1 MGGKLNIILKK
12 LPFAAI
18 LLLSAACKDD
28 ATMLSADNDEPVVI
42 RATADGDGMNN
53 GLAGRE
59 LLFTYPSKAEGGKMK
74 SLVCTF
80 NEEGYGVVY
89 TDEEKTKL
97 LRWDEIDTGRDA
109 AAYPEGAL
117 DAVYLDNLVNYPVQT
132 PDPSSEDILKKYDN
146 FQAMRFGYRSSEE
159 DKELPLLDGANPRPA
174 DYNYKWMAAPVKSEK
189 AKEVDIIWNRISK
202 PEKGKLLEFKL
213 EHKMSAISFRFYSED
228 EDIAT
233 ALQGDGITVYLDYV
247 RPWLETKGV
256 IGEQKDAKIIP
267 FKRADGTFG
276 IKGNLEIQH
285 GLCLVKERRLE
296 PIETAGEADRKYCST
311 PVWIF
316 PPNQYAAGSS
326 SGPEMTIILGNG
338 NQYGGRL
345 PQQIK
350 YCKVDEE
357 GKEVWIEENLN
368 FKAGYHL
375 TFNVKLSSATVAQ
388 PVLFERVEVADW
400 YRMLTET
407 SSLSESG
414 INSWEDYVLLV
425 ELYNKGDH
433 SEDNYRLMKYGVYNE
448 GTGQWKFDL
457 WRNITMPVGEVEL
470 PKFDTDDFEI
480 EFNGYTIA
488 DSQGN
493 VIAGTKESIVRNS
506 KS

>member
-1 MGGKLNIILKK
+1 M
-12 LPFAAI
+12 
-18 LLLSAACKDD
+18 
-28 ATMLSADNDEPVVI
+28 
-42 RATADGDGMNN
+42 
-53 GLAGRE
+53 
-59 LLFTYPSKAEGGKMK
+59 
-74 SLVCTF
+74 
-80 NEEGYGVVY
+80 
-89 TDEEKTKL
+89 
-97 LRWDEIDTGRDA
+97 
-109 AAYPEGAL
+109 
-117 DAVYLDNLVNYPVQT
+117 
-132 PDPSSEDILKKYDN
+132 
-146 FQAMRFGYRSSEE
+146 
-159 DKELPLLDGANPRPA
+159 
-174 DYNYKWMAAPVKSEK
+174 
-189 AKEVDIIWNRISK
+189 
-202 PEKGKLLEFKL
+202 
-213 EHKMSAISFRFYSED
+213 
-228 EDIAT
+228 
-233 ALQGDGITVYLDYV
+233 
-247 RPWLETKGV
+247 